1 MYYSPSVG
9 FLEGDGGGVYLGGC
23 TTTST
28 TATASHMSHSAAW
41 DPTTSS
47 LAGQGCLSS
56 AWVHRVPD
64 NMPWAPCSA
73 PPQEQQVVRF
83 TAPVQA
89 QTSAWEQ
96 VVSSWGPSPVEE
108 LRPRRQLK
116 RHAQADSSALP
127 RPCKQ
132 LITEEKMVAQ
142 MSELSLD
149 TVDMQL
155 APPEEGVGCT
165 ALPNDASLQEPKESQ
180 LLLCPELQ
188 KCVAVR
194 DPLLPIMEDM
204 RKRASMALVVWQP
217 KVQLVGP
224 PKESKENSAPSTR
237 GEETTEEDCMDL

>member
-28 TATASHMSHSAAW
+28 TATASSMSHSPAW

-47 LAGQGCLSS
+47 LAGRGCLSS

-73 PPQEQQVVRF
+73 PPHEQQVVRF

-89 QTSAWEQ
+89 QASAWEQ

-108 LRPRRQLK
+108 VRPRRQLK
-116 RHAQADSSALP
+116 RHAQVDNSSLL

-142 MSELSLD
+142 MSVLSLD
-149 TVDMQL
+149 TVDMQQTPPHDGTCCTPL
-155 APPEEGVGCT
+155 AQ
-165 ALPNDASLQEPKESQ
+165 DASLQEPKESQ

-188 KCVAVR
+188 QCVGVR

-204 RKRASMALVVWQP
+204 RKRASMALVLWQP
-217 KVQLVGP
+217 KVHLADP
-224 PKESKENSAPSTR
+224 PQESKENSAPNVAE
-237 GEETTEEDCMDL
+237 EETTEEEGMDL

>member
-28 TATASHMSHSAAW
+28 TATASSMSHSAAW

-56 AWVHRVPD
+56 AWVHRVPE
-64 NMPWAPCSA
+64 NMPWALCST

-83 TAPVQA
+83 TAPVAVQA
-89 QTSAWEQ
+89 SAWEQ
-96 VVSSWGPSPVEE
+96 VVSSWGPAEE
-108 LRPRRQLK
+108 VRPRRQLK
-116 RHAQADSSALP
+116 RHAQVPEDSLL

-155 APPEEGVGCT
+155 ALPQEGVCST
-165 ALPNDASLQEPKESQ
+165 PLPQDASVQEPKEGQ

-188 KCVAVR
+188 QCVAVR

-217 KVQLVGP
+217 KVNLVDP
-224 PKESKENSAPSTR
+224 PKESKESGAANTAD
-237 GEETTEEDCMDL
+237 EETADEDCMDL